1 MIIGIDVGGTNIDG
15 VVIENGKIIKK
26 IKNPVDRQNLF
37 STIHTALTELVE
49 DLDKSQI
56 ERINLSTTIST
67 NAIVEGKIEDVLV
80 VIQSGPGIQNEFS
93 NNYKYLEEVSGYV
106 DHRGK
111 VVKELDLKEIKKIKN
126 NPKYKN
132 LDSLAIV
139 TKFSTRNPESEIKI
153 KDTLESNF
161 KNISV
166 GHLLSGNLN
175 YPRRVN
181 TAYLN
186 SSVSSIFS
194 DFLDNIKTALNE
206 KGIDSPIYIL
216 KADGGTMDF
225 NEAYKFPLQSVLSGP
240 AASFM
245 GISALENTK
254 TDSIYLDIG
263 GTTTDIFFLADGVP
277 LFEPTGIEIDNRKTL
292 VRSIFSHS
300 IGLGGDSVIK
310 IIDGK
315 LKIGPERLDKPM
327 ALGGKYPTVTDA
339 MKVLDLVEFG
349 DGNKSF
355 DGLVNLALEI
365 DLEVKE
371 FSQLVLQKCSDIIYD
386 TVIKLLNRI
395 NSKPLFTVR
404 EVLEGRKLEPKEIKI
419 IGGPAK
425 NLSPYLK
432 NKFEIDVKV
441 PENFLIA
448 NAIGAALSKPTFE
461 INLHADTVS
470 QILSVPEENIYKSIS
485 RNFDLD
491 EGRDLVIEILK
502 NKSKLVSDEISEVEI
517 VEENSF
523 NMVDGWSYGKNIR
536 IKGQIMPGLMYKM
549 RSDNFES

>member
-37 STIHTALTELVE
+37 STIHTALTELIE

-67 NAIVEGKIEDVLV
+67 NAIVEGKIDDVLV

-111 VVKELDLKEIKKIKN
+111 VVKELDLKEIKKIKG

-194 DFLDNIKTALNE
+194 DFLDNIKIALNE

-339 MKVLDLVEFG
+339 MKVLNLVEFG

-502 NKSKLVSDEISEVEI
+502 NKSKLVNDEISEVEI

>member
-37 STIHTALTELVE
+37 STIHTALTELIE

-67 NAIVEGKIEDVLV
+67 NAIVEGKIDDVLV

-111 VVKELDLKEIKKIKN
+111 VVKELDLKEIKKIKD

-132 LDSLAIV
+132 LNSLAIV

-194 DFLDNIKTALNE
+194 DFLDNIKIALNE

-225 NEAYKFPLQSVLSGP
+225 NDAYKFPLQSVLSGP

-263 GTTTDIFFLADGVP
+263 GTTTDIFFLADGIP

-315 LKIGPERLDKPM
+315 LKIGTERLDKPM

-349 DGNKSF
+349 DGDKSF

-425 NLSPYLK
+425 TLSPYLK

-502 NKSKLVSDEISEVEI
+502 NKSKLVNDEISEVEI